1 MLDIVP
7 TKQQDEIIIALHE
20 NDYDVGRTIEFLLE
34 GGDVTQD
41 WVTAGNRGAKSA
53 KQQSPNQT
61 ASDEAE
67 LFAVAHSNGRSKSQ
81 KGKAAGGD
89 AGVHHSN
96 GGQTNGRG
104 SGARSRENR
113 SNGGGRSGAPPSRGD
128 RPPRRN
134 NEFNGDNGGG
144 DLDDKMLQLDLNNE
158 QRPHNPDEAAYRGG
172 GAKRGNGV
180 GGARGGG
187 VRSGPGRG
195 GSNGVR
201 ANGGRG
207 GRNGGRL

>member
-1 MLDIVP
+1 MP

-41 WVTAGNRGAKSA
+41 WVTAGNRGKSS
-53 KQQSPNQT
+53 KQSPNQT
-61 ASDEAE
+61 ANDEAE
-67 LFAVAHSNGRSKSQ
+67 LSGFVATSNGRSKSH
-81 KGKAAGGD
+81 KGKGGD
-89 AGVHHSN
+89 SAGYGGHSN

-104 SGARSRENR
+104 GGERGSARSRENR
-113 SNGGGRSGAPPSRGD
+113 PNGSGRNGALPRGD

-134 NEFNGDNGGG
+134 NEFNDN
-144 DLDDKMLQLDLNNE
+144 DLDDKMIQLDLNNE
-158 QRPHNPDEAAYRGG
+158 RPHKSNSGADLNQDESSYRGG
-172 GAKRGNGV
+172 NGKRGNGT
-180 GGARGGG
+180 GPSARG

-201 ANGGRG
+201 ANGRG
-207 GRNGGRL
+207 GRNGGK